1 MHKTYQYTIREEI
14 IALRG
19 SYEVLYRFYGYSVL
33 CPNQYML
40 AFRLFFVLPDGLK
53 CVVWSFLLLLVVSF
67 QLSFVFG
74 IYVYLEGRKWL
85 KWLYLRFVCSGGS
98 VSFGFGI

>member
-1 MHKTYQYTIREEI
+1 
-14 IALRG
+14 
-19 SYEVLYRFYGYSVL
+19 
-33 CPNQYML
+33 ML

-53 CVVWSFLLLLVVSF
+53 CVVWSFLLLLVVYF

-85 KWLYLRFVCSGGS
+85 KWLYLRFVCIDVR
-98 VSFGFGI
+98 VSLGFGI

>member
-1 MHKTYQYTIREEI
+1 
-14 IALRG
+14 
-19 SYEVLYRFYGYSVL
+19 
-33 CPNQYML
+33 ML
-40 AFRLFFVLPDGLK
+40 SFRLFFVLPDGLK
-53 CVVWSFLLLLVVSF
+53 CVGWSFLLLRVLSF

>member
-1 MHKTYQYTIREEI
+1 MCCM
-14 IALRG
+14 
-19 SYEVLYRFYGYSVL
+19 V
-33 CPNQYML
+33 
-40 AFRLFFVLPDGLK
+40 
-53 CVVWSFLLLLVVSF
+53 FLLLRVVSF